1 MQRVCG
7 SCAARVRWAC
17 GSRRAARVRQVCG
30 GRRATGV
37 RQARGGCAAG
47 VRVVLS
53 GYDRCATGAWW
64 VCGRCAG
71 YLAGVWQVLDRHIL
85 SAISGKEA
93 VSRKR
98 RTEKNQENR
107 IEAVSFKTALP
118 EACEKVHPL
127 FLFYRKVDALNL
139 FNKKPERAAS
149 RY

>member
-1 MQRVCG
+1 MCDRRVVG
-7 SCAARVRWAC
+7 
-17 GSRRAARVRQVCG
+17 VRQVC
-30 GRRATGV
+30 
-37 RQARGGCAAG
+37 
-47 VRVVLS
+47 
-53 GYDRCATGAWW
+53 D
-64 VCGRCAG
+64 G